1 MVCKNKLGDLNMSF
15 YQEVGKPFGLNI
27 EQATQMEQGFHELEA
42 KFHQAEDVNS
52 KFFAE
57 SFYQQFEKLALS
69 CGLQESEFE
78 ALINHL
84 YFEDEFHNL
93 VTFIIPSY
101 YTAGG
106 DEALYKDTYELML
119 SDLQLEQSAS

>member
-1 MVCKNKLGDLNMSF
+1 MSF
-15 YQEVGKPFGLNI
+15 YQEVGKPFGLDTEKSN
-27 EQATQMEQGFHELEA
+27 QMEQGFHALEA

-57 SFYQQFEKLALS
+57 SFYQHFEKLALS

-78 ALINHL
+78 ALLNHL
-84 YFEDEFHNL
+84 YFDEEFHQL

-101 YTAGG
+101 YAAGG
-106 DEALYKDTYELML
+106 DEELYKDTYELML
-119 SDLQLEQSAS
+119 SDLQLEQSTS